1 MIEQKYIDAYIK
13 GNFFRDALG
22 KHLEVF
28 KAFVDGDEIEY
39 LSSCYEWETASMPTF
54 HRLGEY
60 RVKPPV
66 PQTLDIPWK
75 LIVEKWNYVAMDRD
89 SRVFL
94 YSTKPFLDKPYW
106 IGTGFTGYPLVI
118 DTSHVTDWK
127 LTLTERPK
135 GV

>member
-75 LIVEKWNYVAMDRD
+75 LIV
-89 SRVFL
+89 
-94 YSTKPFLDKPYW
+94 
-106 IGTGFTGYPLVI
+106 
-118 DTSHVTDWK
+118 
-127 LTLTERPK
+127 
-135 GV
+135 